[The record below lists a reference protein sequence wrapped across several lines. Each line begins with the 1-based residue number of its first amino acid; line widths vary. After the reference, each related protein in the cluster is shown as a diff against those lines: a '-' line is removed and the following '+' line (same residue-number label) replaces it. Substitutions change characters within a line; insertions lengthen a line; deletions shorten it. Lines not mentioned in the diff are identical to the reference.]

1 MRLTELPD
9 YLEKW
14 LRPAGFGVTVHPG
27 FAIAGRPF
35 PARPRVA
42 VGHHTATSTRAK
54 GPLPTLSI
62 LVDGRPDL
70 PGPLCQTGLGRDCT
84 AVAIA
89 SGKANHAGVGY
100 WRGIG
105 SSGLTIGTELEWPG
119 AVLLS
124 GDLRHAF
131 DLVQCAHLDML
142 GRDASYYAGHR
153 EWALPRGRKV
163 DPSIVDLERQRQ
175 RIAELLARGPK
186 QKPAAP
192 APKPAPITEEDPEM
206 ARLLTVDGVT
216 VYSAT
221 AHEVA
226 HIPDQAALGLL
237 RTLKLVPTTAPE
249 KITAAQLQQ
258 LLAITRDPVV
268 TAAPAKLVTADGVT
282 VYAATATSC
291 EHVPDQQALAL
302 LRRLGLVPTTTPET
316 IQQADLDALL
326 ALAA

>member
-14 LRPAGFGVTVHPG
+14 LRPAGFAVEVRPD
-27 FAIAGRPF
+27 FATAGRPF
-35 PARPRVA
+35 TQRPRVA
-42 VGHHTATSTRAK
+42 IGHHTATSARAK
-54 GPLPTLSI
+54 GNLPTLRI
-62 LVDGRPDL
+62 LEDGRPDL
-70 PGPLCQTGLGRDCT
+70 PGPLCQTALARDCT
-84 AVAIA
+84 AVALA
-89 SGKANHAGVGY
+89 SGKANHAGTGRHHGV
-100 WRGIG
+100 G
-105 SSGLTIGTELEWPG
+105 SSSLTIGTELEWPG
-119 AVLLS
+119 AVLLT

-142 GRDASYYAGHR
+142 GRDASWYCGHR
-153 EWALPRGRKV
+153 EWALPGGRKV
-163 DPSIVDLERQRQ
+163 DPSVVDLERQRQ

-186 QKPAAP
+186 QKPPAP
-192 APKPAPITEEDPEM
+192 TPKPAPIIVEDPDM
-206 ARLLTVDGVT
+206 ARLFTVDGVT

-237 RTLKLVPTTAPE
+237 RTLKLVPPTAPE

-268 TAAPAKLVTADGVT
+268 TAAPAKLVTVDGVT

-316 IQQADLDALL
+316 IEQADLDALL